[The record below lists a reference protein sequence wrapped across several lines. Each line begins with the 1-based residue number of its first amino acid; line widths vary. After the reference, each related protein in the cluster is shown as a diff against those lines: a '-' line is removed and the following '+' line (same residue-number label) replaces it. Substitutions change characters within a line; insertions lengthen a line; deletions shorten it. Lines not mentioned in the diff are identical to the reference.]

1 VVSWTLR
8 STSVV
13 LPDEVRAAT
22 LVISDGRISAVLGH
36 ADAPADVVDVGSLT
50 VSPGLVDSHVH
61 VNEPGRT
68 EWEGFGTATRA
79 AASGGVTTLVD
90 MPLNSVPP
98 TTTVDALGLKR
109 SAAEGAV
116 YVDVAFWGG
125 VTSSDTSS
133 VQSLADAGVC
143 GFKVFL
149 VPSGVDEFGWVDGPG
164 LTGAISAARDL
175 PVLVHAEAPGPLEAA
190 PQPQGRS
197 YAAYLASRPPA
208 AEVVA
213 LEMVLASLRATGG
226 LAHILHLS
234 SADGLAVVARARSE
248 GLRITVE
255 TCPHYLSLA
264 AEDIP
269 DGATQTKC
277 APPIRDRANRE
288 RLWAALGDGDI
299 DFVASDHS
307 PAPPSVKSLDTGDF
321 GTAWGGIAGVQTAL
335 PVVWTEASSRGFG
348 LLDVARWQSA
358 RPAAMAGLP
367 GKGSIA
373 VGNDA
378 DLVVWD
384 PAAELVVDAAAL
396 AQRHPIS
403 PWHGRTLRGV
413 VHTTYLRGAAV
424 DLGAPA
430 RGALLSRGERVR

>member
-1 VVSWTLR
+1 MTWCLR
-8 STSVV
+8 STAVV
-13 LPDEVRAAT
+13 FPYEVRPAT
-22 LVISDGRISAVLGH
+22 LVVSDGRITDVLGH
-36 ADAPADVVDVGSLT
+36 AEAPAEALDVGSLT

-68 EWEGFGTATRA
+68 EWEGFRTATRA

-98 TTTVDALGLKR
+98 TTTVPALELKR

-116 YVDVAFWGG
+116 FVDVAFWGG
-125 VTSSDTSS
+125 ITSSDVSS
-133 VQSLADAGVC
+133 VAGLADAGVC

-149 VPSGVDEFGWVDGPG
+149 VPSGVDEYGWVDAEG
-164 LTGAISAARDL
+164 LTAALRAAGDL
-175 PVLVHAEAPGPLEAA
+175 PVLVHAEAPGPLASA
-190 PQPQGRS
+190 PAPEGRS
-197 YAAYLASRPPA
+197 YAAYLASRPDA

-213 LEMVLASLRATGG
+213 LEMVLAGLRATGG
-226 LAHILHLS
+226 RAHVLHLS
-234 SADGLAVVARARSE
+234 SAQGLDVLARIRTE
-248 GLRITVE
+248 GLRISVE

-264 AEDIP
+264 AQDIP

-277 APPIRDRANRE
+277 APPVRGRANRE
-288 RLWAALGDGDI
+288 LLWSALGDGRI
-299 DFVASDHS
+299 DLVASDHS
-307 PAPPSVKSLDTGDF
+307 PAPPAVKALDTGDF
-321 GTAWGGIAGVQTAL
+321 GAAWGGIAGVQTAL
-335 PVVWTEASSRGFG
+335 PVVWTEASARGYG
-348 LLDVARWQSA
+348 VGDLARWQSE
-358 RPAAMAGLP
+358 RPAALAGLV

-384 PAAELVVDAAAL
+384 PDAWATVDEAAL

-403 PWHGRTLRGV
+403 PWHGRRLRGV

-424 DLGAPA
+424 DLDGAP
-430 RGALLSRGERVR
+430 RGALLRRGERVR